1 MSGNKLIDNERLLN
15 TLVSK
20 NADGIVMVDNQR
32 RVLFVNPAAEILFGR
47 DATSMLGTVLDIPVD
62 TGKPENIHVTNG
74 NGEPHVAEMISVE
87 TQWDESKVYVAT
99 FRDITGH
106 VRMQDE
112 LIQTI
117 SLLDAIF
124 TVFPARYFLLDGHG
138 TVLDYNTGLFTENAP
153 VGRYAVNK
161 PLGEFFPQ
169 NVVDKLM
176 EAIDLALKEKVF
188 IPVEFDVMENAIEM
202 NYEARLLLFLE
213 DKLILI
219 IRDISD
225 YKKTGKELSAL
236 NRELE
241 KRVVAEIE
249 KRAVQEQVLLHKSRL
264 AAMGEMIG
272 AIAHQW
278 RQPLTTVGMLMQEIR
293 DSYNFGELTKEH
305 MEKIIA
311 DGMGQVLYMSRTID
325 DFRNFYT
332 PSKEKQTFNLVVAIK
347 ETISVVASQ
356 LKNNFIDHTISCIGR
371 DDLYMTSYKAEFM
384 QVILNIASNAKSAII
399 GARRS
404 GLLNENEGQIT
415 ITIMSDGNR
424 AKILI
429 KDNGGG
435 IPSRIKDRIFEPY
448 FTTKNEEKGMGIG
461 LYMSKII
468 IERNME
474 GELYSENI
482 DNGAI
487 FTIELPIDRQPD
499 GTPVS
504 QRNP

>member
-1 MSGNKLIDNERLLN
+1 MPDNKLIDNERLLA

-20 NADGIVMVDNQR
+20 NADGIVMLDKQR

-47 DATSMLGTVLDIPVD
+47 DASSILGTVLDIPVD
-62 TGKPENIHVTNG
+62 SGKPENIHVKNG
-74 NGEPHVAEMISVE
+74 NGDLLVAEMQSVE
-87 TQWDESKVYVAT
+87 ARWDESTVYVAS

-106 VRMQDE
+106 VQLQDE
-112 LIQTI
+112 LLQTI

-124 TVFPARYFLLDGHG
+124 TIFPARYFLIDDLG
-138 TVLDYNTGLFTENAP
+138 TVVDYNTGVFTENVTP
-153 VGRYAVNK
+153 ERYPVNK
-161 PLGEFFPQ
+161 PLNEFFPQ
-169 NVVDKLM
+169 NVVDKLT
-176 EAIDLALKEKVF
+176 EAIDMALNEKSF
-188 IPVEFDVMENAIEM
+188 MPVEFDAIENGIEM

-225 YKKTGKELSAL
+225 YKKTEKELSTL

-241 KRVVAEIE
+241 KRVAAEIE
-249 KRAVQEQVLLHKSRL
+249 KRAVQEQVLMHKSRL

-332 PSKEKQTFNLVVAIK
+332 PSKEKHSFNLVIAIK

-356 LKNNFIDHTISCIGR
+356 LKNNFIGHAINCIGT

-384 QVILNIASNAKSAII
+384 QVILNIVSNAKSAII

-404 GLLNENEGQIT
+404 GILKVNEGQIT
-415 ITIMSDGNR
+415 ITIMSDGKR

-487 FTIELPIDRQPD
+487 FTIELPIDRQPGGD
-499 GTPVS
+499 G
-504 QRNP
+504 